1 MAGPAGT
8 KAVRPK
14 LSRVRALPWVLL
26 EQPAPRSF
34 PNLLAVRRPR
44 LRPALSRALRS
55 RRALLAAAFLILA
68 LGLRVWEVE
77 RTPYRPV
84 NDAGFYMTLASEV
97 AHTGDYP
104 TSRAP
109 GTGAGG
115 TRGPTAY
122 FPPAFPYFLALVDLI
137 DGHTGSTPA
146 PSTVNGTGATFD
158 PAAVQPARISQ
169 AVVGTITVGLIGLV
183 ALEAFGPAVALAAL
197 GLGAVYPV
205 LIELSAVLVAE
216 NLLTAL
222 ILAAVWAALRARRS
236 AKPLAWLGASGLFAG
251 LAVLAHVNAIVVL
264 IPLIVAAWRARRT
277 PLAPVILVGATVLTL
292 APWIVRNAVTM
303 HRFVPVSDENGITLV
318 GTYNK
323 ASADDPQVPYR
334 WRLYYS
340 IPGEQALSK
349 QARSLTE
356 PQLSSR
362 LQSQAFNY
370 ISAHPVAPLAVLY
383 HNSRR
388 LLELAGSTAWKI
400 SASSLD
406 IPIATARIGVLSF
419 WLLCLLAVAGAFTR
433 VVRQG
438 PWWLWL
444 TAALLWLSSALVN
457 AETPRFREAID
468 PFLILLA
475 ACAVAA
481 AVQALSVRLGRAPVR
496 RERGS
501 AVPAGAAERVQM
513 SQRLA

>member
-1 MAGPAGT
+1 
-8 KAVRPK
+8 
-14 LSRVRALPWVLL
+14 
-26 EQPAPRSF
+26 
-34 PNLLAVRRPR
+34 
-44 LRPALSRALRS
+44 
-55 RRALLAAAFLILA
+55 
-68 LGLRVWEVE
+68 VE
-77 RTPYRPV
+77 RTAYQPI
-84 NDAGFYMTLASEV
+84 NDAGFYMGLASQV

-137 DGHTGSTPA
+137 DGHTGSAQGP
-146 PSTVNGTGATFD
+146 NQTGASFD

-197 GLGAVYPV
+197 AIAAVYPV

-222 ILAAVWAALRARRS
+222 ILAAIWTALRARRA
-236 AKPLAWLGASGLFAG
+236 AKPLVWLAASGLFAG
-251 LAVLAHVNAIVVL
+251 LAVLAHVNAIVIL
-264 IPLIVAAWRARRT
+264 IPLVVAAWCARRT
-277 PLAPVILVGATVLTL
+277 PLAPAILVAVTVLTL
-292 APWIVRNAVTM
+292 TPWVVRNAVTM
-303 HRFVPVSDENGITLV
+303 HRFVPVTDENGITLV

-323 ASADDPQVPYR
+323 ASANDPQVPYR

-340 IPGEQALSK
+340 IPGEQALSQ
-349 QARSLTE
+349 QARNFTE
-356 PQLSSR
+356 PALSSR
-362 LQSQAFNY
+362 LQSQAFHY
-370 ISAHPVAPLAVLY
+370 VSAHPLSPLQVFY

-388 LLELAGSTAWKI
+388 MLELEGSTAWKI

-419 WLLCLLAVAGAFTR
+419 WVLCLLAVAGAFTR
-433 VVRQG
+433 VVRRA

-444 TAALLWLSSALVN
+444 TAVLLWLSSALVN
-457 AETPRFREAID
+457 GETPRFREAVD
-468 PFLILLA
+468 PFLILLG
-475 ACAVAA
+475 ACAVATAVEALA
-481 AVQALSVRLGRAPVR
+481 ARLSRSPVR
-496 RERGS
+496 RERGG
-501 AVPAGAAERVQM
+501 AVPAGATERV
-513 SQRLA
+513 